1 MDGLTERHMDSGR
14 AADLGRSAVDG
25 STAGEDAADLAVV
38 ARQPIFDATQQVVAY
53 ELLYRAPAAMP
64 APGDDPRQATARLIL
79 GAVFDVGLRQLV
91 GDRPAH
97 INVPAQLLATVPDLP
112 LNPQRVVIKVSDGVA
127 VDEEALHC
135 LIRLRRSGFQVAVDD
150 FNGTTEDYALLA
162 CADMVSVAV
171 QQSFRVDLAQC
182 ARTLRGYPVR
192 LIAGKVATRQQ
203 FELCRELGFEFFQ
216 GQFLQTPE
224 LASARHVRSARVTVR
239 DLIGKLSDPGASAE
253 EIERCISRDVG
264 FSYRI
269 LKCINS
275 SYFQMPR
282 QISSI
287 REAVVLLGLAELQK
301 LCCLMLLAGLDGQPD
316 SLCVQALTRA
326 RMCELLCIAAGRD
339 GADSYFMT
347 GMMSLLDAILRMP
360 MEQALGTLS
369 LSRPVIS
376 ALLWHEGEM
385 GSALW
390 CVNCYERGAWSDIRF
405 ASLELEQVAAAYRHA
420 VTWAEDV
427 WKKVQT
433 SR

>member
-1 MDGLTERHMDSGR
+1 MDSGKETALGR
-14 AADLGRSAVDG
+14 LAADGG
-25 STAGEDAADLAVV
+25 TPMQHAADLAVV
-38 ARQPIFDATQQVVAY
+38 ARQPIFDAHLQVVAY
-53 ELLYRAPAAMP
+53 ELLYRAAGAAPALA
-64 APGDDPRQATARLIL
+64 DDPKQLAARLIL

-97 INVPAQLLATVPDLP
+97 INVPVEVLATVPDLP
-112 LNPQRVVIKVSDGVA
+112 LNPRRVVIQVSDGIT
-127 VDEEALHC
+127 VDEQALRH
-135 LIRLRRSGFQVAVDD
+135 LTSLRKTGFRVQVDD
-150 FNGTTEDYALLA
+150 YNGTTEDYALLA
-162 CADMVSVAV
+162 CADLV
-171 QQSFRVDLAQC
+171 RVDVEQLGSAQLGRC
-182 ARTLRGYPVR
+182 VRTLRGYPVR
-192 LIAGKVATRQQ
+192 LIAGKVATREQ

-216 GQFLQTPE
+216 GHFLQTPE
-224 LASARHVRSARVTVR
+224 LASARHVHSARLTVL
-239 DLIGKLSDPGASAE
+239 DLMGRLSDPDASAE
-253 EIERCISRDVG
+253 SIERCISRDVG

-301 LCCLMLLAGLDGQPD
+301 LCWLMLLAGLEGQPD
-316 SLCVQALTRA
+316 SLCIQALTRA
-326 RMCELLCIAAGRD
+326 RMCESLCIAAGRN

-347 GMMSLLDAILRMP
+347 GMMSSLDAILRMP
-360 MEQALGTLS
+360 MEEALGTLS

-390 CVNCYERGAWSDIRF
+390 CVTSYERADWSGAQF
-405 ASLELEQVAAAYRHA
+405 AALEMEQVAAAYLHA
-420 VTWAEDV
+420 VAWAENV
-427 WKKVQT
+427 WKTFQQ